1 MTMDN
6 ILESPLSQANDKPP
20 NTLSHTSNI
29 NQSVPLLNGST
40 HALKDVFHHQQ
51 IPRSSSPSTRST
63 TSVTTNASS
72 RYYHHKFSGKHPI
85 SDIPVL
91 IDLCHEFLKNRNVTG
106 LAMIAR
112 QSGLPPSLRYKI
124 WPILLKYHP
133 LVLNPYID
141 IDEDVMNAMD
151 EDENGQ
157 YKIPIKDIKYD
168 LRKYLRNS
176 DRYRPKVFTSELK
189 DLYEIQDKMFEIIEY
204 SIIKFLKKWGS
215 IVHYNS
221 SIAWI
226 ALNLAEWVPPIQD
239 SHFVLCGRDDVAK
252 NGTKLRNVNES
263 YFERLNYTLS
273 SESNSMYETP
283 SDILSPQLSTPTASP
298 PSTPP
303 SGFKPMSFSE
313 VFERLVLVILHTP
326 DPDSIPHD
334 MKFDVGTNDHMK
346 YSTLIQYGG
355 SIEDRISFFLHG
367 LRKLMPQVHRH
378 LSEEGCLDG
387 SWLNWWLKYDGAK
400 LWSRYDRGRTW
411 DLILGWRPDC
421 KGLESELKP
430 LNSLSDSSLS
440 LIGEDIFWNPINLTD
455 SKMDRQ
461 HIVNSEV
468 FENDDDDDEDDGN
481 HTNKNGRSTSVLT
494 ILSRTHSM
502 SHSLEKTPTLTSST
516 LCSPPLLASLAS
528 SQFHI
533 RSPDS
538 TVLTPTVTI
547 TSGDDI
553 NSIRSPSTT
562 TPKLSAL
569 EEIEPLQNLPFSIV
583 HPHVEMIFVSL
594 AFLKSKEFAIMEL
607 DKSEIISLLE
617 RWSSL
622 TRSDIGTT
630 DDENFSL
637 NNIHTSSSSSPTGSL
652 DYSQT
657 NQLSDGNL
665 NSMSDLE
672 MASTNGMESAIGD
685 VRKSVR
691 DIENVLVEAGEL
703 WRKFLYID
711 MMEDT

>member
-1 MTMDN
+1 MDN
-6 ILESPLSQANDKPP
+6 ILDSPLPQGSDKPP
-20 NTLSHTSNI
+20 NTSSNI
-29 NQSVPLLNGST
+29 VAINNHLNPSNASNHLLRDTIHPN
-40 HALKDVFHHQQ
+40 Q
-51 IPRSSSPSTRST
+51 IPRSSSPSTRSI
-63 TSVTTNASS
+63 TSTTTNTSS
-72 RYYHHKFSGKHPI
+72 RYYTHQFSGKQPI

-91 IDLCHEFLKNRNVTG
+91 IDLCHEFLKNRNITG

-141 IDEDVMNAMD
+141 IDEDVMNARD
-151 EDENGQ
+151 EDEKGH

-176 DRYRPKVFTSELK
+176 ERYRPKVFTSELK
-189 DLYEIQDKMFEIIEY
+189 DLYEIQDKMFEIIEH

-221 SIAWI
+221 SIAWM
-226 ALNLAEWVPPIQD
+226 ALNLAEWIPPIQD

-263 YFERLNYTLS
+263 YFERLNYTFS

-303 SGFKPMSFSE
+303 SGFKPMSFPE
-313 VFERLVLVILHTP
+313 IFERLVLVILHTP
-326 DPDSIPHD
+326 DPDSIPHE
-334 MKFDVGTNDHMK
+334 MKTDVDTNDQMK

-355 SIEDRISFFLHG
+355 SAEDRISFFLHS

-387 SWLNWWLKYDGAK
+387 SWLNWWLKYDGTK

-421 KGLESELKP
+421 KGMESELKS
-430 LNSLSDSSLS
+430 LNSLSDNSLS
-440 LIGEDIFWNPINLTD
+440 LIGQDVFWNPIHLSD
-455 SKMDRQ
+455 FKSGRK
-461 HIVNSEV
+461 HSVNSEV
-468 FENDDDDDEDDGN
+468 FDIDEDEDEEDAT
-481 HTNKNGRSTSVLT
+481 HINKSGRSTSVLT
-494 ILSRTHSM
+494 ILSRTHSI
-502 SHSLEKTPTLTSST
+502 SQSLEKTPTLTSST
-516 LCSPPLLASLAS
+516 LTSPPLLASLTT
-528 SQFHI
+528 SQFHV

-538 TVLTPTVTI
+538 SLLTPTVTI
-547 TSGDDI
+547 TSGNDEI
-553 NSIRSPSTT
+553 SFLSPSTE
-562 TPKLSAL
+562 TPRLSAL
-569 EEIEPLQNLPFSIV
+569 EEIRPLQTLPFSNV
-583 HPHVEMIFVSL
+583 HPHVEMIFVAL
-594 AFLKSKEFAIMEL
+594 AFLRSKEFAIMEL

-622 TRSDIGTT
+622 TRSDIGAT

-637 NNIHTSSSSSPTGSL
+637 NNIHTSSSDSSTGSP
-652 DYSQT
+652 DYIQT
-657 NQLSDGNL
+657 NISSDGNL

-672 MASTNGMESAIGD
+672 VSSNNGMESAIGE
-685 VRKSVR
+685 VKKSVR
-691 DIENVLVEAGEL
+691 DIENVLVGAGEL

-711 MMEDT
+711 MMEDA